1 MRDEQE
7 KSEAPPTNAVGRAPR
22 IVRARVQGA
31 RPMAAKEANQ
41 EPRPPYNMIR
51 RCRDNVVPWRVGLEP
66 SFVAQSDHGIDTH
79 GPPRRRPR
87 RGKHDTRQ
95 QHGCQ

>member
-1 MRDEQE
+1 
-7 KSEAPPTNAVGRAPR
+7 
-22 IVRARVQGA
+22 
-31 RPMAAKEANQ
+31 MAAKEANQ